1 MPGADGSGNP
11 PEGETEPEEAP
22 CAGEAAAVASA
33 QSRVDEHCKL
43 GGFFTGCMLALL
55 DLEFARD
62 QLETCNFF
70 EGFGR

>member
-1 MPGADGSGNP
+1 
-11 PEGETEPEEAP
+11 
-22 CAGEAAAVASA
+22 
-33 QSRVDEHCKL
+33 
-43 GGFFTGCMLALL
+43 MLALL